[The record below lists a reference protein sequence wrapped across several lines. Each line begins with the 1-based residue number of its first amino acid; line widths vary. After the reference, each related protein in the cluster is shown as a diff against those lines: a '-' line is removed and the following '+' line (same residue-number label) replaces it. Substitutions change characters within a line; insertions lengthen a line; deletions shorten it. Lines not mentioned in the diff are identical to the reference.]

1 MFLTDLSAELNRRNR
16 RTYFERKGATQHTA
30 DSFLNVWSD
39 PSDRY
44 PAQTIYWD
52 YSRATGGKFLWG
64 DKFQY
69 SAPWTGIDN
78 IGLVADLVEET
89 L

>member
-1 MFLTDLSAELNRRNR
+1 MMLSDLHAELNRRNL
-16 RTYFERKGATQHTA
+16 RTYHGAQRGEE
-30 DSFLNVWSD
+30 SFVNVWSD

-44 PAQTIYWD
+44 PAHTIYWQW
-52 YSRATGGKFLWG
+52 SRATGGGFVWG

-69 SAPWTGIDN
+69 TAPWTGRDN

-89 L
+89 LS